1 MLFRSGWGLAWWALG
16 LYWAAA
22 VLYLMQTRALLR
34 ADAERPPPAPHQPG
48 TVAG

>member
-1 MLFRSGWGLAWWALG
+1 MAWWALG

-22 VLYLMQTRALLR
+22 VLYLAQATAVLR
-34 ADAERPPPAPHQPG
+34 ADAGSGPTTTG